1 MAKKIKFALCV
12 AVCGL
17 VAWWFGGGIRHSYS
31 VWAVSAAGKIALAT
45 GQAKVDFVR
54 DIQPI
59 FAANCTQCHSA
70 RKASGQLRLDT
81 KAAAM
86 KGGISGAAI
95 LAGNSKDSRLVHRL
109 LGLNDE
115 ARMPMGGELKPEQIE
130 IIKRWIDEGA
140 LWPEGVMRE
149 KGDEGNELPKHWS
162 FIAPNRPTSPTVK
175 NAAWVRT
182 PIDNFIL
189 AEIEKRGQ
197 RGLTTSPEASKETLI
212 RRLSLDLTGLPPSLK
227 EIDEFLTDKSPQAYE
242 KLVERL
248 LASPHYGE
256 RWGRWWLDVARY
268 ADTNGFEKDLPRSIW
283 PYRDWVIKAF
293 NQNMPFDRFTIEQL
307 AGDLLPNATLDQKI
321 ATGFLRNSML
331 NEEGGIDPEQFRVE
345 GLIDRVDA
353 IGKSFL
359 GLTISCAQCHNH
371 KFDPVTQKEY
381 YQFYSFLNGDDEPA
395 LEVPDEK
402 VLKKRAEIQSQIAAI
417 EDQLI
422 AKTPDLA
429 KRMAEWEQRHQQPAI
444 EWTVLKDAEIF
455 ASFGV
460 KFEHLEDGSFIAKGE
475 NTTGN
480 NYKVTART
488 SLKNITGF
496 RVEFLTDT
504 NLPRGGPGRAPDGS
518 LYITEF
524 VVDAAPANDTGNI
537 AKVAQVALT
546 NATADF
552 ERPGLLVKNVIDG
565 DPRTHWNNDAGNV
578 RRNQNRHLV
587 FATTQPTG
595 FDGGTVFQ
603 FQLAQKFDEQIRV
616 GNLIP
621 NIGKF
626 RISVTTSPNPKADPL
641 ASVRHLLAIPAAQRT
656 QEQQRQL
663 FSFYRWQIVQEHIIQ
678 AETESAAANAVAADD
693 FVEASNQIDELMK
706 TWPYGATTLTLAS
719 RLNPRETRIFRRGDW
734 KRPGDAVMANTP
746 AALPPFPANAPRNR
760 LGLARWIV
768 AKENPLTARVIV
780 NRIWQ
785 QYFGS
790 GLVSTPEDFGA
801 RCEQPS
807 HPQLLD
813 WMAVEFV
820 ENGWDIKHVH
830 RLIVNSA
837 MYRQS
842 SKITPAQLEADP
854 TNVWLARA
862 PRLRVEA
869 EIVRDIGL
877 TASGL
882 LSRKI
887 GGPSVYPP
895 IPDGVLSLGYGA
907 QMPWPTSTGA
917 DRYRRAMYT
926 FWKRAVPYPSMIVFD
941 QPNGDFAC
949 TRRVRSNTPLQALTS
964 LNDQVFME
972 MAQGLALRVFT
983 EGGLSDRDKI
993 QYAFRLC
1000 TGRKPDEFETKRLLA
1015 LLTEQQK
1022 VFVGNTSAAVYVS
1035 AMDLTRLPENIDLHK
1050 LAPWTMVARVL
1061 LNLDETI
1068 TKE

>member
-1 MAKKIKFALCV
+1 MTKTIKLLLCLLFC
-12 AVCGL
+12 AGL
-17 VAWWFGGGIRHSYS
+17 LSWQAGL
-31 VWAVSAAGKIALAT
+31 SARSASNLT
-45 GQAKVDFVR
+45 QQSKVEFVR

-59 FAANCTQCHSA
+59 FAANCYQCHSA
-70 RKASGQLRLDT
+70 QKASGQLRLDA

-95 LAGNSKDSRLVHRL
+95 LPGNSKDSRLVHRL

-115 ARMPMGGELKPEQIE
+115 ARMPMGGQLKPEQIE
-130 IIKRWIDEGA
+130 LIKRWIDEGA
-140 LWPEGVMRE
+140 LWPESESAIRNPQSAIPTHWAFVAPTRAA
-149 KGDEGNELPKHWS
+149 LPS
-162 FIAPNRPTSPTVK
+162 VK
-175 NAAWVRT
+175 NTAWIRT
-182 PIDNFIL
+182 PVDAFIL
-189 AEIEKRGQ
+189 SAIEKRG
-197 RGLTTSPEASKETLI
+197 LTASPEASKETLI

-227 EIDEFLTDKSPQAYE
+227 EIDEFLADTSPQAYE

-256 RWGRWWLDVARY
+256 RWGRWWLDAARY

-293 NQNMPFDRFTIEQL
+293 NQNMPFDQFTIEQL

-359 GLTISCAQCHNH
+359 GLTINCAQCHNH

-381 YQFYSFLNGDDEPA
+381 YQFYAFLNGDDEPV

-402 VLKKRAEIQSQIAAI
+402 VLKKRAEIQAKVAAI

-429 KRMAEWEQRHQQPAI
+429 KRMAEWEQRHQQPPV

-480 NYKVTART
+480 NYKVKART
-488 SLKNITGF
+488 PLKNITGF

-524 VVDAAPANDTGNI
+524 VVDAAPANNTDNL
-537 AKVAQVALT
+537 AKVALT

-565 DPRTHWNNDAGNV
+565 DPRTHWNSDAGNV
-578 RRNQNRHLV
+578 RRNQNRQMV

-626 RISVTTSPNPKADPL
+626 RISVTTAPNPKADPL

-678 AETESAAANAVAADD
+678 AETESAANAAAPDD
-693 FVEASNQIDELMK
+693 FVEANNKIDELMRG
-706 TWPYGATTLTLAS
+706 WPYGATTLALAS
-719 RLNPRETRIFRRGDW
+719 RPNPRETRIFRRGDW
-734 KRPGDAVMANTP
+734 KRPGDAVTANTP
-746 AALPPFPANAPRNR
+746 AVLPPFPANAPRNR

-785 QYFGS
+785 QYFGA

-807 HPQLLD
+807 NPQLLD
-813 WMAVEFV
+813 WLAAEFV
-820 ENGWDIKHVH
+820 EKGWDIKHIH
-830 RLIVNSA
+830 RLIVTSA

-842 SKITPAQLEADP
+842 SKLTPKLMEADP
-854 TNVWLARA
+854 TNTWLARA

-869 EIVRDIGL
+869 ETVRDICL
-877 TASGL
+877 AASGL

-895 IPDGVLSLGYGA
+895 IPEGVMSLGHNE
-907 QMPWPTSTGA
+907 MPWPTSKGE
-917 DRYRRAMYT
+917 DRYRRSMYT
-926 FWKRAVPYPSMIVFD
+926 FWKRTVPYPSMIVFD
-941 QPNGDFAC
+941 QPNGDFSC
-949 TRRVRSNTPLQALTS
+949 TRRIRSNTPLQALTS
-964 LNDQVFME
+964 LNDQLFME
-972 MAQGLALRVFT
+972 MAQGLALHVFT
-983 EGGLSDRDKI
+983 EGGSSDRDKLH
-993 QYAFRLC
+993 YAFRLC
-1000 TGRKPDEFETKRLLA
+1000 TGRKPDEFEAKRLLA
-1015 LLTEQQK
+1015 LLDEQRK
-1022 VFVGNTSAAVYVS
+1022 VFDGRTSSAVYVS
-1035 AMDLTRLPENIDLHK
+1035 AMDLTKLPENIDLHK

>member
-1 MAKKIKFALCV
+1 MTKTIKLLLCLLFC
-12 AVCGL
+12 AGL
-17 VAWWFGGGIRHSYS
+17 LSWQAGL
-31 VWAVSAAGKIALAT
+31 SARSAPNLT
-45 GQAKVDFVR
+45 QQSKVEFVR

-59 FAANCTQCHSA
+59 FAANCYQCHSA
-70 RKASGQLRLDT
+70 QKASGQLRLDA
-81 KAAAM
+81 KASAM
-86 KGGISGAAI
+86 KGGISGTAI
-95 LAGNSKDSRLVHRL
+95 LPGNSKDSRLVHRL

-115 ARMPMGGELKPEQIE
+115 ARMPMGGQLQPSQIE
-130 IIKRWIDEGA
+130 LIKRWIDEGA
-140 LWPEGVMRE
+140 VWPDGGIEAKRTE
-149 KGDEGNELPKHWS
+149 IPKHWA
-162 FIAPNRPTSPTVK
+162 FMAPTQAALPTVK
-175 NAAWVRT
+175 NSKWVRT
-182 PIDNFIL
+182 PVDNFIL
-189 AEIEKRGQ
+189 AEIEKRG
-197 RGLTTSPEASKETLI
+197 LSPSTEASKETLI
-212 RRLSLDLTGLPPSLK
+212 RRLSLDLTGLPPNLK
-227 EIDEFLTDKSPQAYE
+227 ELDEFLADTSPQAYE

-256 RWGRWWLDVARY
+256 RWGRWWLDAARY

-293 NQNMPFDRFTIEQL
+293 NQNMPFDQFTIEQL

-321 ATGFLRNSML
+321 ATGYLRNSML

-359 GLTISCAQCHNH
+359 GLTINCAQCHNH

-381 YQFYSFLNGDDEPA
+381 YQFYAFLNGDDEPV

-402 VLKKRAEIQSQIAAI
+402 VLKKRAEIQAKVAAI

-422 AKTPDLA
+422 AKTPELA
-429 KRMAEWEQRHQQPAI
+429 KRMAEWEQRHQQPPI

-480 NYKVTART
+480 NYKVKART

-524 VVDAAPANDTGNI
+524 VVDAAPANNTDNI
-537 AKVAQVALT
+537 AKVALT

-565 DPRTHWNNDAGNV
+565 DPRTHWNSDAGNV
-578 RRNQNRHLV
+578 RRNQNRQMV

-626 RISVTTSPNPKADPL
+626 RISVTTAPNPKADPL
-641 ASVRHLLAIPAAQRT
+641 ASVRHLLAIPAAKRT
-656 QEQQRQL
+656 REQQRQL
-663 FSFYRWQIVQEHIIQ
+663 FSFYRWQIVQEHEIK
-678 AETESAAANAVAADD
+678 AETEAAAANADASDD
-693 FVEASNQIDELMK
+693 FIEANNQIDELMK
-706 TWPYGATTLTLAS
+706 GWPYGATTLALAA
-719 RLNPRETRIFRRGDW
+719 RPNPRETRIFRRGDW
-734 KRPGDAVMANTP
+734 KRLGDVVTANTP
-746 AALPPFPANAPRNR
+746 AVLPPFPANAPRNR

-785 QYFGS
+785 QYFGA

-813 WMAVEFV
+813 WLAAELVEK
-820 ENGWDIKHVH
+820 GWDIKHIH
-830 RLIVNSA
+830 RLIVTSA

-842 SKITPAQLEADP
+842 SKLTPKLMEADP
-854 TNVWLARA
+854 TNTWLARA

-869 EIVRDIGL
+869 ETVRDIGL
-877 TASGL
+877 AASGL

-895 IPDGVLSLGYGA
+895 IPDGVMSLGHNV
-907 QMPWPTSTGA
+907 MPWPTSTGE
-917 DRYRRAMYT
+917 DRYRRSMYT
-926 FWKRAVPYPSMIVFD
+926 FWKRTVPYPSMIVFD
-941 QPNGDFAC
+941 QPNGDFSC
-949 TRRVRSNTPLQALTS
+949 TRRIRSNTPLQALTS
-964 LNDQVFME
+964 LNDQLFME
-972 MAQGLALRVFT
+972 MAQGLALHAFT
-983 EGGLSDRDKI
+983 EGGSSDRDKL

-1000 TGRKPDEFETKRLLA
+1000 TGRKPDEFETQRLLA
-1015 LLTEQQK
+1015 LLDEQRK
-1022 VFVGNTSAAVYVS
+1022 VFDGRTSSAVYVS
-1035 AMDLTRLPENIDLHK
+1035 AMDLTKLPENIDLHK